1 MASLPTAFD
10 SQPVGIATLPAPPTP
25 LLGRDAELLRLRT
38 LLDKG
43 ETRLITLTGP
53 GGVGKTR
60 LAVAAATYVDDRAT
74 ESGPLR
80 TMFIPLAAIT
90 DPDQVLPAIARAM
103 DVRDI
108 PGLPGN
114 AAQRLASQAWWHT
127 YPDRA
132 RQHGTGRCR
141 GARPR

>member
-10 SQPVGIATLPAPPTP
+10 SQPAGIASLPAPPTP
-25 LLGRDAELLRLRT
+25 LLGREAELRRLHT

-43 ETRLITLTGP
+43 ETRLITLPGP

-60 LAVAAATYVDDRAT
+60 LAIAAAAYADDRAT
-74 ESGPLR
+74 QPGQLK

-103 DVRDI
+103 DVRDT
-108 PGLPGN
+108 PGLSGN
-114 AAQRLASQAWWHT
+114 AALRLA
-127 YPDRA
+127 A
-132 RQHGTGRCR
+132 RLGDT
-141 GARPR
+141 PT